1 MLQEFVQRMCSDLGI
16 DDVPKMS
23 PKKTAL
29 FILNPEV
36 HVQLT
41 ELDPGVSM
49 QAAIAPCP
57 EKKKEDL
64 FMLLMSANFL
74 GQGTAGARIGLDRQ
88 EKLLTLS
95 LGLPY
100 ELEYSAFK
108 QHVED
113 FVNYLMYWRERIAK
127 FEQEETLI

>member
-1 MLQEFVQRMCSDLGI
+1 MLQEFVKRMCFDLGI
-16 DDVPKMS
+16 GEVPIIS
-23 PKKTAL
+23 PQKTVA

-36 HVQLT
+36 NVLFT
-41 ELDPGVSM
+41 ELDPGISM

-74 GQGTAGARIGLDRQ
+74 GQGTAGSRIGLDRQ

-100 ELEYSAFK
+100 ELEYSTFK

-113 FVNYLMYWRERIAK
+113 FVNYLVYWRERIAK

>member
-1 MLQEFVQRMCSDLGI
+1 MLQEFVKQICSDLKI
-16 DDVPKMS
+16 SDVPTVS
-23 PKKTAL
+23 PKKTVS
-29 FILNPEV
+29 FVLNPEV
-36 HVQLT
+36 SVFLT
-41 ELDPGVSM
+41 ELDPGISM

-74 GQGTAGARIGLDRQ
+74 GQGTAGSRIGLDRQ

-108 QHVED
+108 QHLED
-113 FVNYLMYWRERIAK
+113 FVNYLVYWRERIAK

>member
-1 MLQEFVQRMCSDLGI
+1 MLQEFVQRMCSDLRIG
-16 DDVPKMS
+16 DVPKMS
-23 PKKTAL
+23 PQKTFE

-36 HVQLT
+36 KVNLI
-41 ELDPGVSM
+41 ELNPGISM

-57 EKKKEDL
+57 ERKKEDL

-74 GQGTAGARIGLDRQ
+74 GQGTAGARIGLDGQ

-100 ELEYSAFK
+100 ELEYSDFK
-108 QHVED
+108 QHLED
-113 FVNYLMYWRERIAK
+113 FVNYLVYWRERIAK
-127 FEQEETLI
+127 IEQEETLI